1 MSLSP
6 FVAASRRNHV
16 LLLRMCS
23 SKQSQI
29 DADYSTAENERWG
42 RDKEGNKRA
51 SKQCD
56 LSLACNNAATRN
68 RQRQTTAS
76 ASTSV
81 SNQILTRHENFTFTH
96 ATTYARPLSHT
107 LLVLSLSPTC
117 STVVRCSN
125 WVACRYCVQRQR
137 DRAPIGL
144 RLSSEMLLQIQ
155 LRFSIR
161 SKRLWMRSRAASAKR
176 NIRLFVHSVSVVQE
190 EESRNNKNN
199 KHRSKAVTNRVR

>member
-6 FVAASRRNHV
+6 FLAASRRNHV

-42 RDKEGNKRA
+42 RDKEGNVRA

-56 LSLACNNAATRN
+56 LFLACNNAATRN
-68 RQRQTTAS
+68 RQRQTP
-76 ASTSV
+76 ASTSTSASA

-96 ATTYARPLSHT
+96 ATTYARPLSLT
-107 LLVLSLSPTC
+107 LLVLSLSATC
-117 STVVRCSN
+117 LTVVRCSN

-161 SKRLWMRSRAASAKR
+161 SKRLWMRSRAASVKR
-176 NIRLFVHSVSVVQE
+176 NIRSFIQWV
-190 EESRNNKNN
+190 
-199 KHRSKAVTNRVR
+199 